1 VPAHEPLGADRP
13 LPDLL
18 HDLAT
23 DTATLVRQELE
34 LARAELIQKG
44 RQAGKSAGLFGAAAI
59 FALGAFGALTATFVA
74 ALALVLPMWAAA
86 LSVTAL
92 YAGVTVVAA
101 FRGQAALKQV
111 GAPVPEQ
118 TAASIRQ
125 DAQAVRAGVER
136 SR

>member
-1 VPAHEPLGADRP
+1 MPAHEPLGADRP

-59 FALGAFGALTATFVA
+59 FALGAFGALTAAFIA
-74 ALALVLPMWAAA
+74 ALALVLPVWAAA
-86 LSVTAL
+86 LIVTAL
-92 YAGVTVVAA
+92 SAGVTVVAA
-101 FRGQAALKQV
+101 FRGQAVLKKV

-118 TAASIRQ
+118 TTASIRQ
-125 DAQAVRAGVER
+125 DTHAVRARIER
-136 SR
+136 SQ